1 MPLPRGVRA
10 AGLAIPVTAGGVLA
24 SLKPEMGRGTFSSGE
39 SVLRVAAVL
48 AGWVLVSWLM
58 RRVMSHALVR
68 TVVAVSATG
77 LLSRSTARCSSGS
90 ASAISAWC
98 ATSTASPPPGRSP
111 TTTSSPGTRRPNSS
125 TRCTANE
132 ARTPST
138 HPPPRPTPEP
148 VLSHEPRIE
157 QRAHDLKG
165 AGLHPFPL
173 PLGVLLDEAH
183 PERSRCVRC
192 ATCDGFACLVNAKAD
207 AQVVCVEP
215 ALEHPNV
222 SLLTGARVTRL
233 VIGDR
238 GRTVRSV
245 VVDRDGR
252 HEEYRAD
259 VVVVAAGAINS
270 AALLFASADEYH
282 PTRLGNSSGAVGRHE
297 K

>member
-1 MPLPRGVRA
+1 
-10 AGLAIPVTAGGVLA
+10 
-24 SLKPEMGRGTFSSGE
+24 
-39 SVLRVAAVL
+39 
-48 AGWVLVSWLM
+48 
-58 RRVMSHALVR
+58 
-68 TVVAVSATG
+68 
-77 LLSRSTARCSSGS
+77 
-90 ASAISAWC
+90 
-98 ATSTASPPPGRSP
+98 
-111 TTTSSPGTRRPNSS
+111 
-125 TRCTANE
+125 
-132 ARTPST
+132 
-138 HPPPRPTPEP
+138 
-148 VLSHEPRIE
+148 
-157 QRAHDLKG
+157 
-165 AGLHPFPL
+165 
-173 PLGVLLDEAH
+173 
-183 PERSRCVRC
+183 
-192 ATCDGFACLVNAKAD
+192 VNAKAD

-297 K
+297 KLSRPVDEIPRDYAAAS